1 MGNGIGLYLNRSTM
15 VDGVKTVDQHG
26 HGISIVFQEDNTNS
40 LHVYIYYSP
49 WRNTSSLFHFI
60 LLQIFFLNYSRKNIC
75 RNLPIV
81 QLTPSQPEVG

>member
-1 MGNGIGLYLNRSTM
+1 M

-60 LLQIFFLNYSRKNIC
+60 LLQIFF
-75 RNLPIV
+75 
-81 QLTPSQPEVG
+81 

>member
-1 MGNGIGLYLNRSTM
+1 MYLIGYSNATAPQNVISEPLYNGNGLYLNRSTM

-60 LLQIFFLNYSRKNIC
+60 LLQIFF
-75 RNLPIV
+75 
-81 QLTPSQPEVG
+81 